1 MVGGVMR
8 ISLRAFIVGAFA
20 CAGLW
25 AQSAAVSQISGTV
38 QDSSGL
44 AVPGAQVVVTQ
55 TATGA
60 SRNTVSG
67 SDGAYLLPSL
77 PIGPYRLE
85 VKKEGFTAYVQ
96 SGIVLQVNTN
106 PTIDVSLK
114 VGSVTEQVVV
124 EAAATMVETRSTG
137 VGQVVDSQRVVELPL
152 NGRQVTQLINL
163 AGAAV
168 TVPLSNVG
176 QLYSGKN
183 QPQEAPIA
191 VAGGG
196 ANAGLTYV
204 MDGGSFNDPFN
215 NLGLPLPF
223 PGAIQEFKVETS
235 ALPAQHGQHGSGAV
249 NVVTKSGTNEFHG
262 DAFEFVRNAYFNARD
277 FFSPERDSL
286 KRNQFGG
293 TLGAPIIKNKLF
305 FFAGAQFTIQRSA
318 PTTGTNYIPTAAM
331 LAGDFTAIASAACN
345 GGRAIALKAPFVN
358 NQIAPSLLSAP
369 AGEVSSYFRGTNDP

>member
-1 MVGGVMR
+1 MKLL
-8 ISLRAFIVGAFA
+8 SIVALV
-20 CAGLW
+20 CVSTVTGLW
-25 AQSAAVSQISGTV
+25 GQVASVAQIVGTV
-38 QDSSGL
+38 QDSTGS
-44 AVPGAQVVVTQ
+44 AIADAQVKVTQ
-55 TATGA
+55 TDTGWVRTAATGPD
-60 SRNTVSG
+60 G
-67 SDGAYLLPSL
+67 SYVLPSL
-77 PIGPYRLE
+77 PIGPYRME
-85 VKKEGFTAYVQ
+85 VSKPGFSTYVQ

-106 PTIDVSLK
+106 PTIDISLK

-183 QPQEAPIA
+183 QPQETPIA

-223 PGAIQEFKVETS
+223 PDAIQEFKVETS
-235 ALPAQHGQHGSGAV
+235 ALPAQYGQHGSGAV

-331 LAGDFTAIASAACN
+331 LAGDFTTIASAACN